1 MTRSTVLMLAGFVLL
16 TLPACSSS
24 SDAVRAT
31 APLTASASQAPSA
44 VRSDGGP
51 PASVVFYS
59 RRGGGASKIYAMN
72 PDGSGVQQLTTG
84 PGNDL
89 WPDISRNGQ
98 RIAFA
103 SNRSGNNEIYVL
115 DLRSGSLA
123 NVSQS
128 SADDNWPRWSP
139 NGQELVFHSNRA
151 GNYDLY
157 VVSVDDGSLRQVTN
171 APALDQWPDWS
182 PNGKQIAFRRET
194 DVYVADVDGLEQN
207 VRQLTFSPTVI
218 DQMPAWSPDGKQL
231 AYMSFAAG
239 YCSVFLMD
247 TEGNGAVNLTP
258 KNPADASSAW
268 CSRAPSWSRNGQR
281 IYFMSARPSTS
292 GDVELF
298 SMAADGSALERL
310 TSASGEDGGPRMR

>member
-1 MTRSTVLMLAGFVLL
+1 MLAALAL
-16 TLPACSSS
+16 PALPACNGGP
-24 SDAVRAT
+24 DVVRAT
-31 APLTASASQAPSA
+31 APIAPSISRTSNDI
-44 VRSDGGP
+44 RSDGGP

-59 RRGGGASKIYAMN
+59 LRGGAAKIYAMN
-72 PDGSGVQQLTTG
+72 PDGSGVRQLTTG

-98 RIAFA
+98 RVAFV

-115 DLRSGSLA
+115 DLRTGSLV

-128 SADDNWPRWSP
+128 TGDDNWPRWSP
-139 NGQELVFHSNRA
+139 NGHELVFHSNRA

-157 VVSVDDGSLRQVTN
+157 VADLSDGSLRQVTN
-171 APALDQWPDWS
+171 APVLDQWADWS
-182 PNGKQIAFRRET
+182 PDGKQFAFRRGT
-194 DVYVADVDGLEQN
+194 DVYLADADGLEQN

-218 DQMPAWSPDGKQL
+218 DQMPSWSPDGKQL

-247 TEGNGAVNLTP
+247 TDGGNAVNLTP
-258 KNPADASSAW
+258 KDPADASSAW

-298 SMAADGSALERL
+298 SMAPDGSALERL
-310 TSASGEDGGPRMR
+310 TSSTGEDGGPRMR